1 MYVKQLNVPIMNA
14 DSLFATFDAKESVV
28 GRILYSWSQDDFD
41 KKIPDDDVDR
51 DKHVICETGA
61 LI

>member
-28 GRILYSWSQDDFD
+28 GRILYSWSQDYNE
-41 KKIPDDDVDR
+41 KKYPMMM
-51 DKHVICETGA
+51 
-61 LI
+61 